1 MMHWIIRSAA
11 ALALASILQSAGC
24 APQQAQPLP
33 DLGGREVKVAVE
45 NEYPPFSY
53 IDPQTQHA
61 VGWDYDVIGELGR
74 RLNFRPVFVTTPF
87 STLIGDVAAGTRDMA
102 GDGLSITAERYQR
115 IDYSDYYMIVD
126 QRLVV
131 RQGENRVTT
140 IVGFKA
146 NTALTVGVIGE
157 TTNYSVAAG
166 FFGVDRVRVYATVGE
181 TIQALRDGHV
191 DAVVLDQPAYQ
202 AQLEI
207 LPGLLTHLPGVLY
220 GDLLGFIF
228 PKGSDLVE
236 AINAALKSMRD
247 DGSLY
252 SLSDKWIPQ
261 PS

>member
-1 MMHWIIRSAA
+1 MAVVMAM
-11 ALALASILQSAGC
+11 ILQAGGC
-24 APQQAQPLP
+24 APQQSQALP

-45 NEYPPFSY
+45 NEYPPFNY
-53 IDPQTQHA
+53 IDPQTQQA
-61 VGWDYDVIGELGR
+61 VGWDYDVIRELGR
-74 RLNFRPVFVTTPF
+74 RLNFRPVFVATPF
-87 STLIGDVAAGTRDMA
+87 SGLINAVAAGTFDMS

-115 IDYSDYYMIVD
+115 VDYSDYYMIVD

-131 RQGENRVTT
+131 RQGENRVSS

-146 NTALTVGVIGE
+146 NRALIAGVIGE

-166 FFGVDRVRVYATVGE
+166 YLGVDRVRVYSTVSE
-181 TIQALRDGHV
+181 TIQALRDGQV
-191 DAVVLDQPAYQ
+191 DGVVLDEPAYQ
-202 AQLEI
+202 AQTALF
-207 LPGLLTHLPGVLY
+207 PGLFTHLPGVMY

-236 AINAALKSMRD
+236 AVNAGLKSMRD

-252 SLSDKWIPQ
+252 LLTSKWIPE